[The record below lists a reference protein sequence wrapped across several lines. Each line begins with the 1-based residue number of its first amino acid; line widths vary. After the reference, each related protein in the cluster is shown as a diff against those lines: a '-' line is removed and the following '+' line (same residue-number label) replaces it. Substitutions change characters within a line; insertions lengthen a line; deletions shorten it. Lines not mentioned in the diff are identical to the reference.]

1 MEVQRAKTRLSAL
14 HLMLEFGSSEE
25 KVQAMR
31 DVKHAAFEGGNQ
43 ATENAVDDSEEDVA
57 QDDSSDDSD
66 LLRPLS

>member
-1 MEVQRAKTRLSAL
+1 
-14 HLMLEFGSSEE
+14 
-25 KVQAMR
+25 MR